1 MNLKA
6 NNITTFISAGNDLQ
20 KAVNFYTDIGFTV
33 DYTDD
38 EIAIMVIDESKFILQ
53 KYPAEWMHGNFMIIL
68 EVNDADAW
76 YEKLKKLNLNQKYPG
91 ANVREPQNFSWGK
104 RICHL
109 TDLNGVLWH
118 IASEIKKSL

>member
-1 MNLKA
+1 MSLKT
-6 NNITTFISAGNDLQ
+6 NNITTFISAGSDLQ
-20 KAVNFYTDIGFTV
+20 KAIEFYTEIGFSL

-38 EIAIMVIDESKFILQ
+38 EIAIMIIDENKIILQ

-91 ANVREPQNFSWGK
+91 ANVREPQNFPWGK
-104 RICHL
+104 RVCHL
-109 TDLNGVLWH
+109 IDLNGVLWH
-118 IASEIKKSL
+118 ISAVIK

>member
-1 MNLKA
+1 MMNLKT

-20 KAVNFYTDIGFTV
+20 KAVEFYTEIGFSV
-33 DYTDD
+33 DYSDKD
-38 EIAIMVIDESKFILQ
+38 IAVMNIDGNRFILQ

-76 YEKLKKLNLNQKYPG
+76 YEKLKKLNLNQKYPE
-91 ANVREPQNFSWGK
+91 ANLREPQNFTWGK

-118 IASEIKKSL
+118 ISSVIK

>member
-68 EVNDADAW
+68 EVEDADAW

-91 ANVREPQNFSWGK
+91 ANVREPQNFPWGK